1 MNTTHIGARWR
12 QTTAAMLL
20 VAAAGFTFSAL
31 GSPVAGAQPASDLQS
46 KEFFA
51 CLKAYMDRNG
61 EPTVAQSN
69 DVFQDC
75 CEISGGV
82 WNSTKAD
89 CDWQA
94 ADPGR
99 GTRPPAPGTVVL
111 SPGLNTRGIQ

>member
-1 MNTTHIGARWR
+1 MTTKHTASRWR
-12 QTTAAMLL
+12 KTTATALL
-20 VAAAGFTFSAL
+20 VAAAGLTFGALDSPSANV
-31 GSPVAGAQPASDLQS
+31 PPASALQS
-46 KEFFA
+46 KEFIA
-51 CLKAYMDRNG
+51 CIGAYVNRYG
-61 EPTVAQSN
+61 EPTVAQAN
-69 DVFQDC
+69 DMLQDR

-89 CDWQA
+89 GDWQA